1 MAKRLYY
8 RIKEVADRVGEE
20 ASTIRYWEAV
30 FPHIAPNTTPNGTR
44 QYTEKD
50 IQRIMAVQH
59 LLREKKMT
67 IDGARAEL
75 KSHRD
80 KVELRSNTLTR
91 LRSIYSQLLDLRR
104 SLDEPIGMQ

>member
-59 LLREKKMT
+59 LLREKKLT
-67 IDGARAEL
+67 ISGARAEL
-75 KSHRD
+75 KSHQN

-91 LRSIYSQLLDLRR
+91 LRLIHSQLLDLRR
-104 SLDEPIGMQ
+104 SLDEPTSSN